1 MLKIFNIL
9 KKKNYNV
16 DWYIKIKNNKAGIP
30 RHYPPANKEWF
41 NSIYA
46 YNLNTIKLLPTMDKV
61 ILKFIKSYFNLY
73 SRKLEKKVRF
83 NKFRIRFKRFRRL
96 STNRILISKAE
107 LKHTSDKVIITLY
120 IYNRQKKYY
129 LNKLKKILTLDL
141 LKKKSFIDKLYIIKK
156 KGLKIIKKV
165 RQEKKILFI
174 NCNNNKNYEKN
185 YEIKYLKI
193 FFKKCLYKEILS
205 IYYYQIISL
214 NESKFKHNYIL
225 PLTNLIETFYNKKV
239 DFNLVNLKYLYLNSY
254 ILTETIVT
262 KLRNRKNKLI
272 WVLKNSLLKFTVPSI
287 DLLAMYNEMYNKK
300 KKIQNLKVSDFY
312 LFNNENNN
320 ILKANS
326 NDDTLDFILYKMYT
340 YKEKEKLFF
349 KNLQLVN
356 NNNNNNN
363 NHNDNDMVTD
373 VTNTVLSFIK
383 HKFVKGIRLEGAGR
397 LTRRYKA
404 EKSIYKVRYIGN
416 LKNTDSSFK
425 GLSSVLLRGHAKSNL
440 QHTKL
445 KSKIRIGSFG
455 IKGWVSSN

>member
-1 MLKIFNIL
+1 MLKIFNKL

-16 DWYIKIKNNKAGIP
+16 YRNIPKKSNNKVDIT

-46 YNLNTIKLLPTMDKV
+46 YNKNTIKLLPTMDKV
-61 ILKFIKSYFNLY
+61 ILRFLKSYFNLY
-73 SRKLEKKVRF
+73 SRKLENKVRF
-83 NKFRIRFKRFRRL
+83 IKTRIRFRRL

-129 LNKLKKILTLDL
+129 LNKLKRISTLDL
-141 LKKKSFIDKLYIIKK
+141 LKKKSFKYKLYTIRK

-165 RQEKKILFI
+165 MQQKKILFI
-174 NCNNNKNYEKN
+174 KPNNKNN
-185 YEIKYLKI
+185 YENNYNYENKYLKI
-193 FFKKCLYKEILS
+193 FFLKCLYKEILS
-205 IYYYQIISL
+205 LYFYQILSL

-262 KLRNRKNKLI
+262 KLKNRKNRLI
-272 WVLKNSLLKFTVPSI
+272 RVLKNALLKFRLPAI
-287 DLLAMYNEMYNKK
+287 DASYRLAMFDEMYNKK
-300 KKIQNLKVSDFY
+300 KKLQNLRVRDF
-312 LFNNENNN
+312 F
-320 ILKANS
+320 
-326 NDDTLDFILYKMYT
+326 
-340 YKEKEKLFF
+340 
-349 KNLQLVN
+349 N

-363 NHNDNDMVTD
+363 KKNKAKINDDPLDFMLYTEKLFFKNKNLQWLKNHNDMVKD

-383 HKFVKGIRLEGAGR
+383 HKSVSGIRLEGAGR
-397 LTRRYKA
+397 LTRRNIA
-404 EKSIYKVRYIGN
+404 AKSIFKVRYIGN
-416 LKNTDSSFK
+416 LRNIDSSIK
-425 GLSSVLLRGHAKSNL
+425 KLSSVFLRGHAKSNL

-445 KSKIRIGSFG
+445 KSKIRMGSFG
-455 IKGWVSSN
+455 IKGWVSSK

>member
-1 MLKIFNIL
+1 MLKIFNKL

-16 DWYIKIKNNKAGIP
+16 YRNIPKKSNNKVDIT

-46 YNLNTIKLLPTMDKV
+46 YNKNTIKLLPTMDKV
-61 ILKFIKSYFNLY
+61 ILRFLKSYFNLY
-73 SRKLEKKVRF
+73 SRKLENKVRF
-83 NKFRIRFKRFRRL
+83 IKTRIRFRRL

-129 LNKLKKILTLDL
+129 LNKLKRISTLDL
-141 LKKKSFIDKLYIIKK
+141 LKKKSFKYKLYTIRK

-165 RQEKKILFI
+165 MQQKKILFI
-174 NCNNNKNYEKN
+174 KPKPNNKNN
-185 YEIKYLKI
+185 YENNYNYENKYLKI
-193 FFKKCLYKEILS
+193 FFLKCLYKEILS
-205 IYYYQIISL
+205 LYFYQILSL

-262 KLRNRKNKLI
+262 KLKNRKNRLI
-272 WVLKNSLLKFTVPSI
+272 RVLKNALLKFRLPAI
-287 DLLAMYNEMYNKK
+287 DASYRLAMYDEMYNKK
-300 KKIQNLKVSDFY
+300 KKLQNLRVRDF
-312 LFNNENNN
+312 FNNNNN
-320 ILKANS
+320 NKKNKAKI
-326 NDDTLDFILYKMYT
+326 NDDPLDFMLYT
-340 YKEKEKLFF
+340 EKLFF
-349 KNLQLVN
+349 KNKNLQLVK
-356 NNNNNNN
+356 
-363 NHNDNDMVTD
+363 NHNDMVKD

-383 HKFVKGIRLEGAGR
+383 HKSVSGIRLEGAGR
-397 LTRRYKA
+397 LTRRNIA
-404 EKSIYKVRYIGN
+404 AKSIFKVRYIGN
-416 LKNTDSSFK
+416 LRNIDSSIK
-425 GLSSVLLRGHAKSNL
+425 KLSSVFLRGHAKSNL

-455 IKGWVSSN
+455 IKGWVSSK